1 MAVLHLMVG
10 LPCSGKTTEARRLEK
25 EYHALRLTPDE
36 WQIRLFGQDAL
47 DPSHDERHGAI
58 EKIMWEVASRA
69 LSLGMD
75 VILDFGFSGPGGTGG
90 FPPPCPCFGRWVS
103 NPLYGSLG
111 GGASSPAARCSKC
124 REARRS
130 LCDTGGGDAGVYGSF
145 PAAQSR

>member
-58 EKIMWEVASRA
+58 EKIMWEVASRV
-69 LSLGMD
+69 LSLGMNFRRRAHALGAGFQIHYMEASEEELLRRLAVRNAEMPEGTF
-75 VILDFGFSGPGGTGG
+75 VI
-90 FPPPCPCFGRWVS
+90 
-103 NPLYGSLG
+103 
-111 GGASSPAARCSKC
+111 
-124 REARRS
+124 REAEMREYMA
-130 LCDTGGGDAGVYGSF
+130 LFQPPKADELLWN
-145 PAAQSR
+145 

>member
-58 EKIMWEVASRA
+58 EKIMWEVASRV
-69 LSLGMD
+69 LSLGMN
-75 VILDFGFSGPGGTGG
+75 VIL
-90 FPPPCPCFGRWVS
+90 
-103 NPLYGSLG
+103 SLIHI
-111 GGASSPAARCSKC
+111 
-124 REARRS
+124 
-130 LCDTGGGDAGVYGSF
+130 
-145 PAAQSR
+145 